1 MGYSKSNYEFLKSRG
16 ICTKCGKNK
25 AVNKTTYCE
34 YCLEKD
40 VIKNAKYREKNR
52 AVLRR
57 KNKERMQKLRDRR
70 KENRECT
77 KCGKKLN
84 PLYDGN
90 YVKCKICR
98 HYHMEYMK
106 KRRSEEEKQCSS
118 RKERNK
124 DRVEK
129 GLCLHCNKQALNGYK
144 LCEKHYKIS
153 INGLSK
159 AHENI
164 NNHIWRKYDSAII
177 NKKMWHKENG
187 K

>member
-1 MGYSKSNYEFLKSRG
+1 MGYSKSNYEFLKIRG

-52 AVLRR
+52 AVLRQ

-84 PLYDGN
+84 PVFDGN
-90 YVKCKICR
+90 NTVKCKRCKA
-98 HYHMEYMK
+98 YYMEYMR
-106 KRRSEEEKQCSS
+106 KRRSKDDKQKITREEKIEL
-118 RKERNK
+118 K
-124 DRVEK
+124 V
-129 GLCLHCNKQALNGYK
+129 CLYCNSKAIEGKK
-144 LCEKHYKIS
+144 LCEKHYNIAL
-153 INGLSK
+153 NNLSK
-159 AHENI
+159 VDR
-164 NNHIWRKYDSAII
+164 NNHSFRKYAKVDFRQDRR
-177 NKKMWHKENG
+177 
-187 K
+187 

>member
-98 HYHMEYMK
+98 YYYMEYMR
-106 KRRSEEEKQCSS
+106 KRRSKDDKQNTSREEKI
-118 RKERNK
+118 KTN
-124 DRVEK
+124 V
-129 GLCLHCNKQALNGYK
+129 CLYCNSKVIEGKK
-144 LCEKHYKIS
+144 LCEKHYNIVL
-153 INGLSK
+153 NNLSK
-159 AHENI
+159 VDR
-164 NNHIWRKYDSAII
+164 NNHSFRKYAKADF
-177 NKKMWHKENG
+177 KQ
-187 K
+187 

>member
-1 MGYSKSNYEFLKSRG
+1 MSYSKSNYEFLKSRG

-84 PLYDGN
+84 PLYDVN

-98 HYHMEYMK
+98 TYHKNYIA
-106 KRRSEEEKQCSS
+106 KRRS
-118 RKERNK
+118 
-124 DRVEK
+124 RVEK
-129 GLCLHCNKQALNGYK
+129 GSMAKEERINIGMCLYCSSRAIEGKK
-144 LCEKHYKIS
+144 LCKEHY
-153 INGLSK
+153 NV
-159 AHENI
+159 H
-164 NNHIWRKYDSAII
+164 
-177 NKKMWHKENG
+177 
-187 K
+187 

>member
-84 PLYDGN
+84 PVFDGN
-90 YVKCKICR
+90 NTVKCKRCKA
-98 HYHMEYMK
+98 YYMEYMR
-106 KRRSEEEKQCSS
+106 KRRSKDDKQNTSREEKI
-118 RKERNK
+118 KTN
-124 DRVEK
+124 V
-129 GLCLHCNKQALNGYK
+129 CLYCNSKVIEGKK
-144 LCEKHYKIS
+144 LCEKHYNIAL
-153 INGLSK
+153 NNLSK
-159 AHENI
+159 VDR
-164 NNHIWRKYDSAII
+164 NNHSFRKYAKVDFRQDRRLI
-177 NKKMWHKENG
+177 
-187 K
+187 

>member
-57 KNKERMQKLRDRR
+57 KNKERMQKLRDKR

-98 HYHMEYMK
+98 YYLQQTKGPSNDFWYHRILTKIHTYFL
-106 KRRSEEEKQCSS
+106 SVDNILLEK
-118 RKERNK
+118 
-124 DRVEK
+124 
-129 GLCLHCNKQALNGYK
+129 L
-144 LCEKHYKIS
+144 
-153 INGLSK
+153 
-159 AHENI
+159 
-164 NNHIWRKYDSAII
+164 
-177 NKKMWHKENG
+177 
-187 K
+187 

>member
-52 AVLRR
+52 NRLREE
-57 KNKERMQKLRDRR
+57 NKKRMQDLRNKR
-70 KENRECT
+70 KQNGECT

-84 PLYDGN
+84 PVFDGN
-90 YVKCKICR
+90 NTVKCKRCKV
-98 HYHMEYMK
+98 YYMEYMR
-106 KRRSEEEKQCSS
+106 KRRSKDDKQKITREEKIELKVCLYCNS
-118 RKERNK
+118 KAIEGK
-124 DRVEK
+124 K
-129 GLCLHCNKQALNGYK
+129 LCKKHYNTALN
-144 LCEKHYKIS
+144 
-153 INGLSK
+153 NLSK
-159 AHENI
+159 VDR
-164 NNHIWRKYDSAII
+164 NNHPFRNYA
-177 NKKMWHKENG
+177 NG